1 MYVALVAVAGLAAGA
16 ALPLILWRWDRLA
29 VVAGATVGAISCAAG
44 LTSAI
49 RAASGGAAAE
59 WLGPW
64 SLPIGALRLGLDPL
78 SAVFLCCLFAV
89 GLASSIY
96 GAGYMLAFAAKRRVG
111 WTAAALNALLASIAL
126 VFLARD
132 GVLFLFGWEGMTV
145 SAFLLIA
152 FEHEHRD
159 VREGALWYLVFSHFG
174 VACLFAYFSLMGSAI
189 GTFQIPGAATS
200 FPPTVA
206 AALLVLAFAGFG
218 TKMGLAPFH
227 AWLPAAHPVAPSHVS
242 ALLSGV
248 MLKCGAYGL
257 LRTLLVV
264 RGVPA
269 AWGWTLFACG
279 AASAVLGAINILAA
293 TDLKRSLAY
302 SSIEN
307 VGIIAV
313 SLGAGV
319 VGLAAGSPGV
329 AALGLA
335 GALLHVLSHSAFKS
349 LLFSAAGA
357 VLHGAHTRRLERMGG
372 LLKRMPATAAIFLCG
387 AAAAAAVPGLAG
399 FASEFVV
406 YRGLFDALGR
416 LTPAGQAASA
426 AALGALALAGGLA
439 AAGLAR
445 AFGIAFSGSP
455 RSEQAANAREQN
467 AAMLLPMAML
477 VGACLALGM
486 LPRIALA
493 LVAPALAQFGIH
505 WSLLTPVVAQAGH
518 AGQLGSIFLLV
529 CLALAALRDRLLRPR
544 PVAQS
549 VTWGCGYAAPTA
561 RMQYSAASFAS
572 PALNVLRGAL
582 EVRMS
587 GGVPQAVFPA
597 AVHRESSAT
606 DRVDAFLYRGGTA
619 WVSRRLAS
627 LRRLHRSRVQQYL
640 LYMFIALV
648 LLLSWAARLVRQ

>member
-1 MYVALVAVAGLAAGA
+1 MDPGEGSPGARAARSVPHQQRRAAGMGAGARGPLPAGADDGEPRRRGPRGGPGRGARARRHAPRRSRHEQGRSPRGGREAPGRSGGDRPRASSRAAPRARDARLDRPGRWNRSAPSAQPDRARRRRAADDAALLPAAAGGLRRNRRAAGLGALPAAQPVRAGPLAHALAAFVRPARYAGAFPARAPRSARCSPRATGGAAGDGVRLEEALMYVALVAVAGLAAGA

-206 AALLVLAFAGFG
+206 AALL
-218 TKMGLAPFH
+218 
-227 AWLPAAHPVAPSHVS
+227 
-242 ALLSGV
+242 
-248 MLKCGAYGL
+248 
-257 LRTLLVV
+257 
-264 RGVPA
+264 
-269 AWGWTLFACG
+269 
-279 AASAVLGAINILAA
+279 
-293 TDLKRSLAY
+293 
-302 SSIEN
+302 
-307 VGIIAV
+307 
-313 SLGAGV
+313 
-319 VGLAAGSPGV
+319 
-329 AALGLA
+329 
-335 GALLHVLSHSAFKS
+335 HVLSHSAFKS

-416 LTPAGQAASA
+416 
-426 AALGALALAGGLA
+426 
-439 AAGLAR
+439 
-445 AFGIAFSGSP
+445 
-455 RSEQAANAREQN
+455 
-467 AAMLLPMAML
+467 
-477 VGACLALGM
+477 
-486 LPRIALA
+486 
-493 LVAPALAQFGIH
+493 
-505 WSLLTPVVAQAGH
+505 
-518 AGQLGSIFLLV
+518 
-529 CLALAALRDRLLRPR
+529 
-544 PVAQS
+544 
-549 VTWGCGYAAPTA
+549 
-561 RMQYSAASFAS
+561 
-572 PALNVLRGAL
+572 
-582 EVRMS
+582 
-587 GGVPQAVFPA
+587 
-597 AVHRESSAT
+597 
-606 DRVDAFLYRGGTA
+606 
-619 WVSRRLAS
+619 
-627 LRRLHRSRVQQYL
+627 
-640 LYMFIALV
+640 
-648 LLLSWAARLVRQ
+648 